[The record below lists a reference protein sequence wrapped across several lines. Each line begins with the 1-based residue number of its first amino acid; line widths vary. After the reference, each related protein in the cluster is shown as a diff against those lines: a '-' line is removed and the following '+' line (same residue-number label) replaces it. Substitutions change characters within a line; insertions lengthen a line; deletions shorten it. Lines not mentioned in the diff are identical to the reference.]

1 MSKSDKDQVIAAFT
15 EAYTA
20 ANGKAPV
27 IEAKGGWY
35 SINGGKNV
43 RLAQLEEL
51 SVEFAS
57 ASPVAPK
64 AAKKAATAKKEA
76 AAKKTA
82 EPKAAA
88 PKKVAKK
95 PKVKNTDFSVK
106 SFWAGQ
112 IEEQNPGSQQP
123 R

>member
-20 ANGKAPV
+20 VNGKAPV

-35 SINGGKNV
+35 TVDGGKNL
-43 RLAQLEEL
+43 RLAQIEEL
-51 SVEFAS
+51 STELAS
-57 ASPVAPK
+57 AKAAAPK
-64 AAKKAATAKKEA
+64 AAKKPAEPKKAVAT
-76 AAKKTA
+76 KKTA

-88 PKKVAKK
+88 PKKAAKK
-95 PKVKNTDFSVK
+95 PKVKNTGFSVK
-106 SFWAGQ
+106 AFWAGQ
-112 IEEQNPGSQQP
+112 IEEHNPGSQQP